1 MVLLPDPSKFNANPP
16 QKASEKK
23 YIFFENPD
31 LDQMARHFI
40 GNNYRYGFFYET
52 HMDEYIFRATGSC

>member
-1 MVLLPDPSKFNANPP
+1 MVLLPDPSKFNANSPA
-16 QKASEKK
+16 KSSEKK

-40 GNNYRYGFFYET
+40 GNNYRYGFFLNYFT
-52 HMDEYIFRATGSC
+52 WLNIFRVGKF